1 MTTDIAGR
9 FTIADLTS
17 EYLAVGFIGSA
28 WADSLT
34 PAQLD
39 HVRGFYGMTGKRSEV
54 WSAYPVSQPLQRLFD
69 YLPGMTRPLE
79 NGGDPRLIILFII
92 LLPLMVIW
100 ELAKKS

>member
-39 HVRGFYGMTGKRSEV
+39 LS
-54 WSAYPVSQPLQRLFD
+54 
-69 YLPGMTRPLE
+69 
-79 NGGDPRLIILFII
+79 LIHI
-92 LLPLMVIW
+92 
-100 ELAKKS
+100 